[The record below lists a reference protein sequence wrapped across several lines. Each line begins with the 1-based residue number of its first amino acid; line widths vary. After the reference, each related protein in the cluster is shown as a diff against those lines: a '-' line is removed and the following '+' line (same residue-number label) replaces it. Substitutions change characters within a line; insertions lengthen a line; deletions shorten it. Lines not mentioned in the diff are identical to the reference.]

1 MDTTIQTQTQKSPEK
16 QKRDDGHGGG
26 GCVLLVLWAA
36 NEAARLEAANKAG
49 ETYAAAEAEGET
61 LEGEGSMYLKGAC
74 SKGGSSG
81 SGRGRNSGGRS
92 KYFLEGAN
100 SEKGISDDARDKG
113 YIAHCDFGTS

>member
-1 MDTTIQTQTQKSPEK
+1 MVMVVV
-16 QKRDDGHGGG
+16 

-100 SEKGISDDARDKG
+100 SEKGISDEARDKG